1 MIRTLEENG
10 FNALQAR
17 SLIEVWEE
25 ATEHRDVK
33 LVNLLKNNFATKED
47 LANLRTEVVAI
58 RGELKSEMSSLRG
71 ELKAEI
77 SNLRTEV
84 FGIRGELKSEIAS
97 LRSDLTSEM
106 ISLRGD
112 LTSEMVSLRGE
123 FNTKLE
129 QFKSE
134 MIKWMFGLLI
144 SQAALVL
151 GAVLFIVS
159 RLP

>member
-1 MIRTLEENG
+1 MTSAQMIRTLEENG

-17 SLIEVWEE
+17 TLIEVWEQG
-25 ATEHRDVK
+25 TEHRDDR
-33 LVNLLKNNFATKED
+33 LVRLLKETFATKEDFGRLEGKLHTFATKED
-47 LANLRTEVVAI
+47 LANLRTE
-58 RGELKSEMSSLRG
+58 L
-71 ELKAEI
+71 
-77 SNLRTEV
+77 
-84 FGIRGELKSEIAS
+84 FGI
-97 LRSDLTSEM
+97 
-106 ISLRGD
+106 RGD
-112 LTSEMVSLRGE
+112 LTSEMVGLRGELKSDMASLRGELKSEISNLRTEMFGIRGE

-144 SQAALVL
+144 SQAAFVL

>member
-1 MIRTLEENG
+1 MTSVQMIRTLEENG

-17 SLIEVWEE
+17 TLIEVWENG
-25 ATEHRDVK
+25 TEHRDDR
-33 LVNLLKNNFATKED
+33 LVRLLKETFATKED
-47 LANLRTEVVAI
+47 FGRLEGKLQTSATKEDV
-58 RGELKSEMSSLRG
+58 
-71 ELKAEI
+71 

-84 FGIRGELKSEIAS
+84 FGIRGELKSEIA
-97 LRSDLTSEM
+97 
-106 ISLRGD
+106 
-112 LTSEMVSLRGE
+112 SLRGE

-144 SQAALVL
+144 SQAAFVL